1 MVALTV
7 EWAEEKAKS
16 VGTNRGTDGT
26 SDGREA
32 AEPPPLPSSASAKN
46 APLERATLCGG
57 RKNRAG
63 ILLVRFLDVHAR
75 ATAI

>member
-26 SDGREA
+26 SEERVRSWLGA
-32 AEPPPLPSSASAKN
+32 APAPGLQEDLPETHACITI
-46 APLERATLCGG
+46 PQLPY
-57 RKNRAG
+57 AG
-63 ILLVRFLDVHAR
+63 
-75 ATAI
+75 ATAYRLTIG

>member
-26 SDGREA
+26 SKERVR
-32 AEPPPLPSSASAKN
+32 SSA
-46 APLERATLCGG
+46 RLCVWVGAV
-57 RKNRAG
+57 KTRAG
-63 ILLVRFLDVHAR
+63 YVPLLVRFLDVHAR